1 MFENGATKEE
11 ILALLAAM
19 MDDVLA
25 VAISSRPDGML
36 EVHILVD
43 PGQPEEEI
51 EILEPEAMESE
62 LQEIIDRA
70 KG

>member
-1 MFENGATKEE
+1 
-11 ILALLAAM
+11 M